1 MLAPASEA
9 LSNPCLPAAWRE
21 AYGPWAFLF
30 ATAAM
35 MGMHLVDYLVKVGGR
50 ISHKDKSLGVEAWAP
65 PSMCPCRPASLGL
78 PQVAGCCRK
87 PGLLQSLAICSAMA
101 DHAAPPQGHYQ
112 RIASQQ
118 QQQQLAQAQAAPAMP
133 HVHVH
138 ARGGC
143 HEHTSAIVQALA
155 EKDRRAA
162 AAQRHAAEAAEHAAL
177 LSAEDGAAADGT
189 FAAAASSSRSPRG
202 GCRGGSCKGANGLCS
217 GICSMEGE
225 ELCVPLLVKERREQS
240 LAAACVSVAED
251 ASHVSCAAAAVC
263 AAPALCF
270 PTADMCWLC
279 CRKALLN
286 KLARR
291 PCMPMGSSFV
301 DGSMPA
307 HPHPTSG
314 WLSPSC
320 QLLPRSLAFAPPT
333 ASPTHSGLALHLPF
347 PPLQVIGL
355 YMTEAGIIFHS
366 LMIGVTL
373 GVTGGAAFATL
384 LIALALHQVG
394 GRACNESGWQGA

>member
-1 MLAPASEA
+1 
-9 LSNPCLPAAWRE
+9 
-21 AYGPWAFLF
+21 
-30 ATAAM
+30 
-35 MGMHLVDYLVKVGGR
+35 
-50 ISHKDKSLGVEAWAP
+50 
-65 PSMCPCRPASLGL
+65 
-78 PQVAGCCRK
+78 
-87 PGLLQSLAICSAMA
+87 
-101 DHAAPPQGHYQ
+101 
-112 RIASQQ
+112 
-118 QQQQLAQAQAAPAMP
+118 MP

-162 AAQRHAAEAAEHAAL
+162 AAQRQAAEAAEHAAL
-177 LSAEDGAAADGT
+177 LSAEDGAAADGSS
-189 FAAAASSSRSPRG
+189 AAAASSSRSPRG
-202 GCRGGSCKGANGLCS
+202 GCRGGSCKGTNGLCS

-263 AAPALCF
+263 AAPALCLPAADVCRLGCSMAVLTNWPGPLACLWPAPLHTAARQCTLGQRLLHHMAVPML
-270 PTADMCWLC
+270 PT
-279 CRKALLN
+279 
-286 KLARR
+286 
-291 PCMPMGSSFV
+291 
-301 DGSMPA
+301 
-307 HPHPTSG
+307 
-314 WLSPSC
+314 
-320 QLLPRSLAFAPPT
+320 
-333 ASPTHSGLALHLPF
+333 
-347 PPLQVIGL
+347 QVIGL

-394 GRACNESGWQGA
+394 GRGYDESGWQACEQRRTG